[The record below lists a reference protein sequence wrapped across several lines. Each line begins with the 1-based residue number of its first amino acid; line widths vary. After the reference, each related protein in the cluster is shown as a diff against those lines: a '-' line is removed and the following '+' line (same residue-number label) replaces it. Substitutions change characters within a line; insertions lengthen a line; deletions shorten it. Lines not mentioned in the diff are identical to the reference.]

1 VNAETSNLIE
11 RPYQEIVDDIL
22 TAIVGGVVNEPIVFD
37 VKSVLYPLAEPARSV
52 RSITGTIEAEDAP
65 GGVLRHTFQSEIDFQ
80 FNSDKNAVVWQDG
93 GRRPKDESDFYV
105 DYFRPTSRSPLSD
118 INVGS
123 VVRTLGEAIG
133 REIAT
138 VYEQINR
145 AYKSGFIDTAE
156 GKSLDFVVSIL
167 GITRKTKEF
176 AAGLVTFFRMPGS
189 EGNITIA
196 QGTEVSTAR
205 NDVIF
210 ETTEPR
216 TLQRGQARI
225 DIPVRAGEKFKGDVG
240 KVDAGKIT
248 SLVQVIEGIERVNN
262 FEPTFQAAEDETDDE
277 LRLRAKAALQ
287 SISKGTIAA
296 LLRVAAENRVTK
308 PPDIS
313 DPNSP
318 GGKQN
323 QPGKISMLVDIEAPR
338 FPSLVA
344 ALHDVRAAGVQ
355 LTVTAKFVFVKPKIV
370 AAITSGLTGEGKTK
384 IATEIIAAL
393 QKYFEALAPDAP
405 AAGAEMLAAIKKV
418 ADVGKDTSILD
429 VKTWR
434 SDVEKPDANPFVQS
448 LVAAVSEVNSTDT
461 AALQTAIEKVVQA
474 DATVLVPSGQRIPDR
489 SLVQA
494 VADPGKSAG
503 TRATDGD
510 IAAGKFVIAPPS
522 GFSLV
527 LEMETT
533 DIILRES

>member
-11 RPYQEIVDDIL
+11 RPYQEVVDDIL

-37 VKSVLYPLAEPARSV
+37 VKSVLYPLAEPARAL
-52 RSITGTIEAEDAP
+52 RSITGTIESEGAP
-65 GGVLRHTFQSEIDFQ
+65 GGVLHHTFLNEIDFQ
-80 FNSDKNAVVWQDG
+80 FNPDKNAVVWQDG
-93 GRRPKDESDFYV
+93 GKRPKDESDFYV

-123 VVRTLGEAIG
+123 VTRTLGEAIG

-156 GKSLDFVVSIL
+156 GKALDFVVSIL

-176 AAGLVTFFRMPGS
+176 AVGLVTFFRKPGS

-196 QGTEVSTAR
+196 QGTEVSTAK

-225 DIPVRAGEKFKGDVG
+225 DVPIRAGEKFKGDVG

-248 SLVQVIEGIERVNN
+248 SLVQVLEGIERVNN
-262 FEPTFQAAEDETDDE
+262 FEPTFQAADDETDEE

-296 LLRVAAENRVTK
+296 LLRAASENRANVLE
-308 PPDIS
+308 IS
-313 DPNSP
+313 DPNSA
-318 GGKQN
+318 GARQN
-323 QPGKISMLVDIEAPR
+323 NPGKVSMLVETEVAR

-355 LTVTAKFVFVKPKIV
+355 LTVTAKFVFVTPKIV
-370 AAITSGLTGEGKTK
+370 ATITSALTGEGKTK
-384 IATEIIAAL
+384 IANEIIAAL
-393 QKYFEALAPDAP
+393 QKYFEGL
-405 AAGAEMLAAIKKV
+405 AAGAPAKGTEMLDAIKKV

-434 SDVEKPDANPFVQS
+434 SDVEKPDANPLVQS
-448 LVAAVSEVNSTDT
+448 LIAAVSDVNPADT
-461 AALQTAIEKVVQA
+461 AALRTAIEDVVQA
-474 DATVLVPSGQRIPDR
+474 DATVLVPSGRRIPDR
-489 SLVQA
+489 SLVEA
-494 VADPGKSAG
+494 VGESGKSTG
-503 TRATDGD
+503 GRATDGD
-510 IAAGKFVIAPPS
+510 IAAGKFVIVPPAE
-522 GFSLV
+522 FSLV

>member
-1 VNAETSNLIE
+1 MNAETSNLIE

-22 TAIVGGVVNEPIVFD
+22 TAIVGGVVNEPIIFD
-37 VKSVLYPLAEPARSV
+37 VKSDLYVLAEPARAL
-52 RSITGTIEAEDAP
+52 RSITGTIESED
-65 GGVLRHTFQSEIDFQ
+65 GGVLRHTFQNEIDFQ
-80 FNSDKNAVVWQDG
+80 FNADKNAVVWQDG
-93 GRRPKDESDFYV
+93 GKRPRDESDFYV

-123 VVRTLGEAIG
+123 VTRTLGEAIG

-176 AAGLVTFFRMPGS
+176 AVGLVTFFRMPGS

-196 QGTEVSTAR
+196 QGTEVSTAK
-205 NDVIF
+205 NDVVF
-210 ETTEPR
+210 EATEPR

-225 DIPVRAGEKFKGDVG
+225 DVPVRAGEKFKGDVG

-262 FEPTFQAAEDETDDE
+262 FEPTFQAAEDETDEE

-296 LLRVAAENRVTK
+296 LLRVAAENRVKK

-318 GGKQN
+318 GAKQN
-323 QPGKISMLVDIEAPR
+323 QPGKVSMLVDIEAPR

-370 AAITSGLTGEGKTK
+370 AAITSGLPGEGKAK
-384 IATEIIAAL
+384 IANEIIAAL
-393 QKYFEALAPDAP
+393 QKYFEGLAADAP
-405 AAGAEMLAAIKKV
+405 AKGAEMLDAIKKV

-434 SDVEKPDANPFVQS
+434 SDVEKPDANPLVQS
-448 LVAAVSEVNSTDT
+448 LVEAVSDVNPADT
-461 AALQTAIEKVVQA
+461 AALRAAIEDVVQA
-474 DATVLVPSGQRIPDR
+474 DATVLVASGLRIPDR

-494 VADPGKSAG
+494 AAEPGKSAAV
-503 TRATDGD
+503 RATDGD
-510 IAAGKFVIAPPS
+510 IAAGKFVIVPKP